1 MIDRTL
7 LHYDQKAV
15 SISSRYEKADMSWMY
30 EIIINTFAP
39 KSRLLE
45 LGCGS
50 GRDAGFLL
58 RSGLDIIATDG
69 SPAMLEQAAALH
81 PELKDR
87 LFLYELPGQSVFD
100 ACSFDGILAIAV
112 LMHLTSVEIKDILK
126 EVFRLLKPGGRFF
139 FSVPEKR
146 VDLDD
151 LGFDSKGRRFSM
163 LSGKEWEELCCLVGL
178 VKLSLVRK
186 EDSLGRKDVIWVSF
200 LFQKPEE

>member
-7 LHYDQKAV
+7 LHYNQEAEN
-15 SISSRYEKADMSWMY
+15 ISSRYENADMSWLY
-30 EIIINTFAP
+30 EIITRTFPAE
-39 KSRLLE
+39 SRLLE

-50 GRDAGFLL
+50 GRDAGILL
-58 RSGLDIIATDG
+58 RSGLDIVATDG

-87 LFLYELPGQSVFD
+87 LRQYELPGQSGFS
-100 ACSFDGILAIAV
+100 ASSFDGILAIAV
-112 LMHLTSVEIKDILK
+112 LMHLATGGIKDTLK

-146 VDLDD
+146 PDLDD
-151 LGFDSKGRRFSM
+151 RGFDGRGRRFTM
-163 LSGKEWEELCCLVGL
+163 LSSQEWEELSCTVGL
-178 VKLSLVRK
+178 VKLSVVRND
-186 EDSLGRKDVIWVSF
+186 DSLGREQVAWLSF